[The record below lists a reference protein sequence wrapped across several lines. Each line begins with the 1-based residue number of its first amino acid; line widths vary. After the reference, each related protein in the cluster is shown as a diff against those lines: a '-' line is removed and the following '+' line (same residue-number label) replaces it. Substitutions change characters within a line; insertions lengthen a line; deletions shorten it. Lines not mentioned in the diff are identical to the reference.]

1 MRITALALFGCLALH
16 STLAFLPSTTSRSTA
31 FTMTAPTTTSSN
43 SQLFSS
49 PKPLAEDG
57 DWIAYLDEETTGVV
71 YYFNSKTG
79 QSLWEAPE
87 GFPPVYMKPSQRRKA
102 ESKKEEYFKA
112 MQETQVDSSEK
123 KKSFMAK
130 LLDTRKE
137 EEAQTQQAEEETQA
151 LPKEEEPEWMKDIL
165 EEKYPDEE
173 EKPGFFSRLLQQPQS
188 TEPTASKT
196 TEAVS
201 TPTPAPV
208 EKKETEPPKK
218 GLLDGLFGSINVAPT
233 AESKEPKPFFTQE
246 GESAAAKAARVAEEE
261 RVVAEQKAAAA
272 KAAAEQKAAAAK
284 SAEEQKMAREE
295 QAKAKTAAVAA
306 EKKAKEEARKLAEE
320 ERKMMAEVRKAEVEQ
335 KAEAKRLAAEAR
347 KVIEEN
353 KRAERAAAAEAK
365 KAEAA
370 AKKAEAEEAKRAA
383 AEAKRQAE
391 EEKILV
397 AESQAPIK
405 IEIGSCVLPHPS
417 KVRWGGEDAVF
428 CKGNTFG
435 VFDGVSG
442 ADKAEGL
449 PLYSKMLAKQMT
461 QLVGDGI
468 GLTVKDMQNQ
478 LLAAAEIAD
487 AQATGASTAVV
498 ASITDDGFLRAINLG
513 DSSCIVIRGDKVVQQ
528 TSEIVHYF
536 DCPYQLSEISP
547 DRPRD
552 ARKMNF
558 ELVRGDIILM
568 ASDGIFDNLSKDEIV
583 ELAKSAPKANTVAK
597 KVSERSRKVSLDSQ
611 AETPYA
617 SQAKKNGDPDF
628 RDGRGG
634 KVDDI
639 SCVVVKYE

>member
-1 MRITALALFGCLALH
+1 MRITALALLGSLALH
-16 STLAFLPSTTSRSTA
+16 STLAFVPTSRNTA
-31 FTMTAPTTTSSN
+31 FTLTTTPATSSK

-57 DWIAYLDEETTGVV
+57 DWVAYLDEDTTGVV

-102 ESKKEEYFKA
+102 EAKKEEYFKA

-123 KKSFMAK
+123 KKGFMAK

-137 EEAQTQQAEEETQA
+137 EEQKQQEVEAQA
-151 LPKEEEPEWMKDIL
+151 LPKEEEPAWMKDIL
-165 EEKYPDEE
+165 EEKNPEAE

-188 TEPTASKT
+188 TEPTVSET
-196 TEAVS
+196 TGAVS

-208 EKKETEPPKK
+208 EKKEAEKPKK
-218 GLLDGLFGSINVAPT
+218 GLFDGIFESMTVNVAPT
-233 AESKEPKPFFTQE
+233 ESKEPEPFFTQE

-261 RVVAEQKAAAA
+261 RVAAEQKAAAA
-272 KAAAEQKAAAAK
+272 KAAADQKAAAAK

-295 QAKAKTAAVAA
+295 EAKAKAAAVAA
-306 EKKAKEEARKLAEE
+306 EQKAKEKARKLAEE
-320 ERKMMAEVRKAEVEQ
+320 ERKMMAEVRKAEAEQ

-353 KRAERAAAAEAK
+353 KRAEREAAAEAQ

-383 AEAKRQAE
+383 ADAKRLAA
-391 EEKILV
+391 EEKITV

-405 IEIGSCVLPHPS
+405 IDIGSCVLPHPS

-442 ADKAEGL
+442 ADKAQGV

-461 QLVGDGI
+461 QLVGDGN

-487 AQATGASTAVV
+487 EQATGASTAVV

-528 TSEIVHYF
+528 TQDIVHYF

-558 ELVRGDIILM
+558 ELVRGDIVLM
-568 ASDGIFDNLSKDEIV
+568 ASDGIFDNLSNDEIV
-583 ELAKSAPKANTVAK
+583 ELANSAPKANTIAK

-617 SQAKKNGDPDF
+617 LQAKKNGDPDF

-639 SCVVVKYE
+639 SCIVVKYA